1 MIFPDQAPRIV
12 IAPKPVDF
20 RKDHDGLASVA
31 QAELSFA
38 QNAGVM
44 LVFQSKRGDRVKV
57 LFWVSH
63 GRATV
68 PSGQGEK
75 VAS

>member
-20 RKDHDGLASVA
+20 RNDHDGLASVA

-44 LVFQSKRGDRVKV
+44 LVFWSKRGDRSK
-57 LFWVSH
+57 SC
-63 GRATV
+63 
-68 PSGQGEK
+68 SD
-75 VAS
+75 

>member
-1 MIFPDQAPRIV
+1 V

-44 LVFQSKRGDRVKV
+44 LVFWSKRGDRSK
-57 LFWVSH
+57 SC
-63 GRATV
+63 
-68 PSGQGEK
+68 SD
-75 VAS
+75 